1 MQLIDTDSLE
11 EEFVEETTAS
21 VRDIFRRLE
30 PKYIGYLKMNGLAF
44 TDFLVQCV
52 AKMNDTDHLSIP
64 DEYESVIQH
73 VAYKMKGRCLRQYQE
88 DMTDLANSTPMPWEE
103 FTAKQQAIFDDVIK
117 EYVGSLIGSLKQINE
132 FKETFQQE
140 IDNVKRP
147 YYEKN
152 SKELYDLNLGKANML
167 WSQLVEPG
175 LNIDR
180 LFVCTA

>member
-1 MQLIDTDSLE
+1 MS
-11 EEFVEETTAS
+11 
-21 VRDIFRRLE
+21 
-30 PKYIGYLKMNGLAF
+30 
-44 TDFLVQCV
+44 
-52 AKMNDTDHLSIP
+52 
-64 DEYESVIQH
+64 
-73 VAYKMKGRCLRQYQE
+73 
-88 DMTDLANSTPMPWEE
+88 WEE
-103 FTAKQQAIFDDVIK
+103 FTAKQQAIFGDVIK